1 MVAQKNTSICPFV
14 FDEATMSR
22 YNAGLLGQL
31 AQLVEQRIEN
41 PRVRGSIPRLATNSK
56 SPNSFRAFSHLP
68 YTPALAGLRRFASPQ
83 GDDTARR
90 GGLKPGREIT

>member
-41 PRVRGSIPRLATNSK
+41 PRVRGSIPRLATRIFKHLAQSK
-56 SPNSFRAFSHLP
+56 RLGFLLSGVRVSTL
-68 YTPALAGLRRFASPQ
+68 
-83 GDDTARR
+83 
-90 GGLKPGREIT
+90 